1 MLVKDQEANGI
12 EINLKH
18 IKSPNDIIILAYIN
32 SSDDKIIFCGINNDL
47 NEQEETLSFPVLSL
61 YEIVQE

>member
-18 IKSPNDIIILAYIN
+18 IKSPNDTIILAYIN

-47 NEQEETLSFPVLSL
+47 NEQEETLSFPVQSL